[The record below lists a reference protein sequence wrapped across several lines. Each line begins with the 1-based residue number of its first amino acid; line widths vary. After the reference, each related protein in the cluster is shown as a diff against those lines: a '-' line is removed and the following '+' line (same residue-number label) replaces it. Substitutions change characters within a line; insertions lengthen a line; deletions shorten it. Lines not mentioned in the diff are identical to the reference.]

1 MKNLVITFHNVT
13 NPNWFEQ
20 TISIIERFYSF
31 GTLSQLCERLQE
43 GQGATPSRMCFLTF
57 DDGERSVYE
66 NVFPI
71 IQKKNL
77 PIALFVSPKNIK
89 GGGSFW
95 FQRLRQIDVS
105 QIEDMKKYSLEEI
118 NEQITHL
125 DPEAKT
131 NIDSNIDINMF
142 NEMLQSHLVTYGAH
156 TQNHPILANE
166 LDVIAEQEIKQSI
179 KELKELQNAEVEFF
193 AYPNGREQDFTLRDI
208 NYLKENKIKLAFTTR
223 NDFANNSDLYRVN
236 RVGLTR
242 GNKLHIMAK
251 ILFPLAFMRLKR
263 MLDY

>member
-1 MKNLVITFHNVT
+1 MKNLVITFHNVA
-13 NPNWFEQ
+13 NQEWFEQ
-20 TISIIERFYSF
+20 TINIIEHFYCF
-31 GTLSQLCERLQE
+31 GTLSQLSERLQE

-66 NVFPI
+66 KVFPVV
-71 IQKKNL
+71 KKLNI
-77 PIALFVSPKNIK
+77 PIALFVSPKNIRE
-89 GGGSFW
+89 GGSFW
-95 FQRLRQIDVS
+95 FQRIRQIDAS
-105 QIEDMKKYSLEEI
+105 QIKRMKQYSLKDI
-118 NEQITHL
+118 NNYVLEL
-125 DPEAKT
+125 DPQGKT
-131 NIDSNIDINMF
+131 NIDSNIDIEMF
-142 NEMLQSHLVTYGAH
+142 KVMLDSGLVTFGAH
-156 TQNHPILANE
+156 TLNHPILANE
-166 LDVIAEQEIKQSI
+166 SDEIARYEVVQSI
-179 KELKELQNAEVEFF
+179 KELQSILNQKVDFF

-251 ILFPLAFMRLKR
+251 ILFPLAFMKLKR